1 MASRVFAVDL
11 GAWSVKIAIATPGLR
26 GTSLLNIVER
36 VVPPG
41 DDARELRACRTLATM
56 VDELRLSDEVG
67 YLGVSGDNV
76 FTQVVEF
83 GFKNLRRSELDKA
96 IGGELENVVP
106 VDLEDMVYAYEP
118 IPAAPSGVIEPGEQV
133 RGRVAPASEGMR
145 VLTYAMRK
153 SRAEELIQ
161 LAKLGGFE
169 PRGILPAGGGAAK
182 LVERVP
188 SLAQARLDGPVAVI
202 DIGHERSDVVVVH
215 GGKAVFSRAI
225 ARAGKQVTEAIAR
238 FWRLDFAKAEEAKH
252 RDGFIAS
259 TSEPATTE
267 AWKRIHDVLVQEL
280 APFARDIRQTL
291 AACRARTGF
300 QPIAAL
306 LVGGG
311 SRLRG
316 FGAFMTEQIGI
327 PSWRLTGDDIA
338 ALAGLRLAPQAANL
352 PIESAAL
359 TIGMAY
365 DCAGG
370 RPQFDLRSGA
380 LAVKVDLS
388 FLRAKLVPA
397 GAGLLAI
404 LAFASLSAYADLYR
418 LRKEQRVLD
427 QRLADE
433 TTQFYGSAKTPD
445 DVLGTSSGP
454 GGTGGTDSP
463 MPRMTAYDILLEINS
478 HIPTKD
484 KITLDVEKLSIENNK
499 IEIDGT
505 AKTSQEV
512 DTLVGELKKIDCFHK
527 EVNPGSLDPVGDLK
541 KFHLSINSY
550 CM

>member
-1 MASRVFAVDL
+1 MASRVYAVDL

-26 GTSLLNIVER
+26 GTSLPNIVER

-56 VDELRLSDEVG
+56 VDELRLSDEIG

-96 IGGELENVVP
+96 VGGELEERRAGRSRRHGVRVRA
-106 VDLEDMVYAYEP
+106 DS
-118 IPAAPSGVIEPGEQV
+118 AAPIGAVEPGEQV
-133 RGRVAPASEGMR
+133 RGRVAPPSVGMR

-225 ARAGKQVTEAIAR
+225 ARAGKQVDRGDRAALAAR
-238 FWRLDFAKAEEAKH
+238 LREAEEAKH

-280 APFARDIRQTL
+280 APFARDVRQTL

-316 FGAFMTEQIGI
+316 FGIVHDRAARRSVVAAHRRTTSPRSPGFSLATASGEPADRERRADDRHGV
-327 PSWRLTGDDIA
+327 RLRRRPA
-338 ALAGLRLAPQAANL
+338 AVRPALRRARG
-352 PIESAAL
+352 E
-359 TIGMAY
+359 
-365 DCAGG
+365 G
-370 RPQFDLRSGA
+370 RP
-380 LAVKVDLS
+380 V
-388 FLRAKLVPA
+388 VPA
-397 GAGLLAI
+397 RQARAARAPACSRSSRSRRCRRTRTSIGCAR
-404 LAFASLSAYADLYR
+404 SR
-418 LRKEQRVLD
+418 RVLD

-433 TTQFYGSAKTPD
+433 TTR
-445 DVLGTSSGP
+445 VLRLAENGRRGARHVRRP
-454 GGTGGTDSP
+454 AAPAVPDSP
-463 MPRMTAYDILLEINS
+463 MPRMSAYDILLEINS

-484 KITLDVEKLSIENNK
+484 KITLDVEKLVDRQQK
-499 IEIDGT
+499 IET
-505 AKTSQEV
+505 RRHREV
-512 DTLVGELKKIDCFHK
+512 APRK
-527 EVNPGSLDPVGDLK
+527 
-541 KFHLSINSY
+541 SIRSSAS
-550 CM
+550 

>member
-1 MASRVFAVDL
+1 MASRVYAVDL

-36 VVPPG
+36 IVPPG
-41 DDARELRACRTLATM
+41 DDAREQRACRTLATM
-56 VDELRLSDEVG
+56 IDELRLSDEAG

-96 IGGELENVVP
+96 VGGELENVVP

-118 IPAAPSGVIEPGEQV
+118 IPAPPSGLIEPGEQV
-133 RGRVAPASEGMR
+133 RGRVAPPSEGMR

-169 PRGILPAGGGAAK
+169 PRGILPAGGGAAR

-202 DIGHERSDVVVVH
+202 DIGHERSDVVVMH
-215 GGKAVFSRAI
+215 GGKAVFSRSI

-280 APFARDIRQTL
+280 APFARDVRQTL

-433 TTQFYGSAKTPD
+433 TTQFYGSAKSPD
-445 DVLGTSSGP
+445 DVLGTSSGS
-454 GGTGGTDSP
+454 GGPGGTDSP

-484 KITLDVEKLSIENNK
+484 KITLDVEKVSIDNSK

-505 AKTSQEV
+505 AKSSQEV